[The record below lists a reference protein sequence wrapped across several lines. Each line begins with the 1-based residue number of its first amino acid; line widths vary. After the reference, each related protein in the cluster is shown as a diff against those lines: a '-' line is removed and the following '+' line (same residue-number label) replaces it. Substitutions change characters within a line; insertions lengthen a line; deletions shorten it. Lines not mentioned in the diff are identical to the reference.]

1 MESYVPNPKHTL
13 TRLRLAG
20 LAFASLAALMAANDL
35 TAAASPRNEQLVES
49 RPVGEPIMAIVS
61 LRDQQITVY
70 DAKGWIMR
78 APVSSG
84 QKGRE
89 TPAGIFSVLQKEADH
104 YSNMY
109 DDAYM
114 PHMQRLTWTGIALHG
129 GPLPGYPASHGCIR
143 MPYDFAE
150 RLFDATALGMRVIV
164 APGNAVPVAIDHP
177 GLFQPKSG
185 PGAAAASAA
194 TAEADEAARKA
205 DPRQGPFLRNQPR
218 RDHLP
223 QSARLIRPS
232 FSLPWS
238 VPVCSGPP
246 PPSR

>member
-1 MESYVPNPKHTL
+1 MSIGLCRYRRRSLIQNVIFSTHPGAALDTRRGLTKLGSNDAHMESQVFRPKHKRTG
-13 TRLRLAG
+13 LRFAG
-20 LAFASLAALMAANDL
+20 LAFAGLAALMAANDL
-35 TAAASPRNEQLVES
+35 TDAASLRKEQLVDS

-70 DAKGWIMR
+70 DAKGSVMR

-89 TPAGIFSVLQKEADH
+89 TPAGIFTVLQKNKEH

-150 RLFDATALGMRVIV
+150 RVFDATRLGMRVIV
-164 APGNAVPVAIDHP
+164 WPN
-177 GLFQPKSG
+177 
-185 PGAAAASAA
+185 
-194 TAEADEAARKA
+194 
-205 DPRQGPFLRNQPR
+205 
-218 RDHLP
+218 
-223 QSARLIRPS
+223 
-232 FSLPWS
+232 
-238 VPVCSGPP
+238 
-246 PPSR
+246 